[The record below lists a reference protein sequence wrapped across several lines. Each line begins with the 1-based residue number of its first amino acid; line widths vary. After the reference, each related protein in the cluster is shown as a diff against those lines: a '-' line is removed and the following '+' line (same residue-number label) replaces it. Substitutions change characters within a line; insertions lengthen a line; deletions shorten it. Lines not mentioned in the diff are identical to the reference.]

1 LRIGI
6 VGLGLIGTS
15 IALATRRA
23 WPDAEL
29 VGVDRADVICHPRIV
44 ETFTVAA
51 TELSAVAGSDVIVLA
66 TPVSVIVDMLPRLAA
81 TSTSGMIID
90 TGSTKRKIVAAAQR
104 AGLRSFVGGHPMA
117 GSAQSGPDAARP
129 DLFDTRPWFLVGT
142 APAVVEAGA
151 FVQQLGST
159 PVFMVDDGTEHDR
172 VMAAVSHLPQVVAT
186 ALMLRVGEAVG
197 HDGLAYAGAGLRDTT
212 RLAESS
218 ASVWES
224 VLATNAD
231 TLRPLLLEL
240 ADDLRHIAGGLNDS
254 AAVRRLFGTANM
266 YRREFTGRSSS

>member
-15 IALATRRA
+15 IALAIRRA

-51 TELSAVAGSDVIVLA
+51 TELSAVAGSDVIMLA
-66 TPVSVIVDMLPRLAA
+66 TPVSVIVDMLPRLSAMSA
-81 TSTSGMIID
+81 PGMIID
-90 TGSTKRKIVAAAQR
+90 TGSTKRTIVAAAQR

-129 DLFDTRPWFLVGT
+129 DLFDTRPWFLVGNR
-142 APAVVEAGA
+142 ASVVEAGA
-151 FVQQLGST
+151 FVQKLGST
-159 PVFMVDDGTEHDR
+159 PIFMVDDGSEHDR

-197 HDGLAYAGAGLRDTT
+197 RDGLAYAGAGLRDTT
-212 RLAESS
+212 RLAESG

-231 TLRPLLLEL
+231 TLRPLLLAL
-240 ADDLRHIAGGLNDS
+240 ADDLRHIAGDLNDS
-254 AAVRRLFGTANM
+254 AAVRRFFGTANM